1 MREPL
6 ASHRC
11 KIQDPNFNASTAA
24 ADDDGDHADDVGDDD
39 DDDFKGIAKLLPSSN
54 LYITMYNG

>member
-11 KIQDPNFNASTAA
+11 KIQDPNFNASAAA
-24 ADDDGDHADDVGDDD
+24 ADDDGDHADDAGDDD

-54 LYITMYNG
+54 

>member
-11 KIQDPNFNASTAA
+11 KIQDPNFNASAAA
-24 ADDDGDHADDVGDDD
+24 ADDDCDDD

-54 LYITMYNG
+54 